1 MDLDRIR
8 ARIAEIAASP
18 TNVRIGDLINLLDNH
33 IGPRFPNY
41 NHHGSRHHAF
51 TLGNETF
58 TIAHP
63 HKGCVKR
70 VYVRAFLN
78 HMEALGLYSPGGES
92 ATGTGTSGGGVGDE
106 DDKR

>member
-18 TNVRIGDLINLLDNH
+18 TNVRIEDLISLLDNH
-33 IGPRFPNY
+33 IGPRFANY

-51 TLGNETF
+51 TLDDQTF

-70 VYVRAFLN
+70 VYIKIFLN
-78 HMEALGLYSPGGES
+78 HMEALGLYSPE
-92 ATGTGTSGGGVGDE
+92 DE
-106 DDKR
+106 